1 MPIPATPLRRGDRG
15 AAVAQ
20 LHRTLEAINRTIE
33 PKERD
38 SRVFGGATADVISE
52 LQTQSALPVTGVF
65 DADTHAAITRML
77 ADIGPFTVF
86 GAVNDADSRPIVGAT
101 VIAVDVDLRRMQE
114 LGKTKT
120 DSGGEYEVR
129 YAASKFTRS
138 EKASA
143 DVLVRA
149 LLGDQRLA
157 ESPVS
162 FNAPAELRIDLASS
176 RRHGLSEFE
185 RLQAE
190 LAPLLDGGAPSELK
204 DTDVDF
210 LAGETGFPAATWR
223 AYLRALRLVAAVP
236 DGIPLAAVY
245 GWQRTGQPLT
255 WDALRAVR
263 IDALRSAL
271 LDALDRNLIPAH
283 LRDELEAILARIP
296 NAERDGL
303 TGLLDAVAVPPESCS
318 HTLLLVV

>member
-1 MPIPATPLRRGDRG
+1 MPVPAAPLRRGDRG
-15 AAVAQ
+15 SSVAQ
-20 LHRTLEAINRTIE
+20 LHRTFEAINRVIE

-38 SRVFGGATADVISE
+38 GRVFGGATEKVISE
-52 LQTQSALPVTGVF
+52 FQTQSALPVTGVF

-77 ADIGPFTVF
+77 ADIGPFTVY
-86 GAVNDADSRPIVGAT
+86 GAVTDADGRPIAGAT
-101 VIAVDVDLRRMQE
+101 IIAADIDLRRTE
-114 LGKTKT
+114 VLGKTTT

-185 RLQAE
+185 RIEAE
-190 LAPLLDGGAPSELK
+190 LAPLLDGGTPSALE

-210 LAGETGFPAATWR
+210 LAGETGSRCHLARVR
-223 AYLRALRLVAAVP
+223 A
-236 DGIPLAAVY
+236 
-245 GWQRTGQPLT
+245 
-255 WDALRAVR
+255 
-263 IDALRSAL
+263 RSAPRCRRPRWGSL
-271 LDALDRNLIPAH
+271 WRRSTAGSAPGS
-283 LRDELEAILARIP
+283 LRR
-296 NAERDGL
+296 R
-303 TGLLDAVAVPPESCS
+303 SS
-318 HTLLLVV
+318 Q